1 MPFLSFFQDPILL
14 INFKVYEQSIGR
26 GALMLGKAAER
37 VYLEFKGSATV
48 IVAPPFTELRTLIE
62 SLEVPVFAQHADPVE
77 LGAHTGSIPP
87 EVVKELGAHGFIAN
101 HSERRLRLDEIAFLV
116 EKARRLDLRIV
127 VCATRPREAAA
138 VSVLE
143 PHIVA
148 IEPPEL
154 IGTGLAVSRVK
165 PEIVTESVA
174 AIRKY
179 NANVVILTGAG
190 ISSPEDAEAAVAL
203 GTSGVLVSSAIVKSK
218 EPERIMRSMMEAMI
232 KAAERRKNQIST

>member
-1 MPFLSFFQDPILL
+1 LSFFRDPILL

-26 GALMLGKAAER
+26 GALALGKAAER
-37 VYLEFKGSATV
+37 VYLDFKGSATV
-48 IVAPPFTELRTLIE
+48 IVAPPFTELRTLVE

-87 EVVKELGAHGFIAN
+87 EAVKESGARGFIAN

-116 EKARRLDLRIV
+116 EKAKHLGLGIV

-143 PHIVA
+143 PHMVA

-165 PEIVTESVA
+165 PEVVTESVA
-174 AIRKY
+174 TIRKY
-179 NANVVILTGAG
+179 NADIVILTGAG
-190 ISSPEDAEAAVAL
+190 ISSPEDAEAAVFL

-218 EPERIMRSMMEAMI
+218 EPERVMRGMVEAMI
-232 KAAERRKNQIST
+232 RAVEKRKSQAYT